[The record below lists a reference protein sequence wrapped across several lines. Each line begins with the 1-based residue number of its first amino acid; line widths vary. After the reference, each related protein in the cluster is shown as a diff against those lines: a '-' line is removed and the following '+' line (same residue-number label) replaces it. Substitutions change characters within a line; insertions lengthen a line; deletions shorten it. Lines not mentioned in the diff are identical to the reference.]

1 MIPPDAQWAVAK
13 RAGAEITELEAS
25 HSVYVSPPEAVA
37 SIKGRARRDG
47 RRGMSREVRAI
58 PLSGP

>member
-37 SIKGRARRDG
+37 SIIEKAAHGVMAAAG
-47 RRGMSREVRAI
+47 
-58 PLSGP
+58 